1 LSGYAH
7 GIEAGTKVRQ
17 GQVIGYI
24 GNTGLSTG
32 PHLHYEV
39 KINGTFVDP
48 MRIKLPRGR
57 ELDGPILAKFERER
71 TRIDRILGNTPA
83 GPRTAQLSNNQ

>member
-1 LSGYAH
+1 
-7 GIEAGTKVRQ
+7 
-17 GQVIGYI
+17 VIGYI

-57 ELDGPILAKFERER
+57 ELGGPLLAQFERER

-83 GPRTAQLSNNQ
+83 APHTAQLSSNR